1 MAEATTRTRPARLER
16 AELGPAL
23 TWLMG
28 RAELDDDAWNAVKA
42 VAPAA
47 LTRGAADPAVLL
59 RALLDAGL
67 AAEALRVIACALPPR
82 EGIWWAFVAARHSAQ
97 MIAARPDH
105 DGEGDA
111 TAKQA
116 DLLALIER
124 WINQPTDE
132 NRRAAWALAQDVGLE
147 TPSGCT
153 AAAIFFSGGSLTPAG
168 SAYVP
173 PPAGVHV
180 TMAATAV
187 LLAAALG
194 APDRL
199 VELADAFTGQG
210 IAIVR
215 QLGSWEASLLGAKRS
230 FDQQVEAAARAQTP
244 PAQSARA

>member
-1 MAEATTRTRPARLER
+1 MAESATRARPTRLER

-23 TWLMG
+23 SWLVG
-28 RAELDDDAWNAVKA
+28 RAQLDDDAWTAVQG

-59 RALLDAGL
+59 RGLLDAGL
-67 AAEALRVIACALPPR
+67 AAEALRVMACALPPR
-82 EGIWWAFVAARHSAQ
+82 EGIWWAFIASRHAMQMVAAK
-97 MIAARPDH
+97 PDH

-111 TAKQA
+111 
-116 DLLALIER
+116 LATQSDVLGLVER
-124 WINQPTDE
+124 WITQPTDE
-132 NRRAAWALAQDVGLE
+132 NRRAAWAGAQNAGLE
-147 TPSGCT
+147 TPAGCT
-153 AAAIFFSGGSLTPAG
+153 AAAVFFAGGSLTPAG

-187 LLAAALG
+187 LLAAAL
-194 APDRL
+194 ASPERM

-210 IAIVR
+210 IEIVR

-230 FDQQVEAAARAQTP
+230 FDHQTEAATP
-244 PAQSARA
+244 QAATSQGAPH

>member
-1 MAEATTRTRPARLER
+1 MAESTMRTRPTRLER

-23 TWLMG
+23 TWLVG
-28 RAELDDDAWNAVKA
+28 RAELDDDAWSAVKG

-67 AAEALRVIACALPPR
+67 AAEALRVMACSLPPR
-82 EGIWWAFVAARHSAQ
+82 EGIWWAFIASRHAVQ
-97 MIAARPDH
+97 MIAAKPNH

-111 TAKQA
+111 LAAQS
-116 DLLALIER
+116 DVLALVER
-124 WINQPTDE
+124 WITEPTDE
-132 NRRAAWALAQDVGLE
+132 NRRAAWAAAQDVGLE
-147 TPSGCT
+147 TPAGCT
-153 AAAIFFSGGSLTPAG
+153 AAAVFFAGGSLTPAG
-168 SAYVP
+168 SAFVP

-187 LLAAALG
+187 LLAAAL
-194 APDRL
+194 ASPERM

-210 IAIVR
+210 IEIVR

-230 FDQQVEAAARAQTP
+230 FDRQAEATKPQAAGAQGAP
-244 PAQSARA
+244 N